1 MPFLDD
7 VDSPGVL
14 LDGVGLD
21 CAKELQTDAGTAEM
35 AAIANAKAVVI
46 LMNMVILPC
55 VEARSGFRGLDR
67 ATRRLFLRSYSPA
80 EEFGDEAVTVTSSR
94 RSEKMSGCFKR
105 RCRKDRRGGQR

>member
-1 MPFLDD
+1 
-7 VDSPGVL
+7 
-14 LDGVGLD
+14 
-21 CAKELQTDAGTAEM
+21 
-35 AAIANAKAVVI
+35 
-46 LMNMVILPC
+46 MNMVILPC

-105 RCRKDRRGGQR
+105 RGRKDRRGGQRLARAVPRLKLPAPKLAAHTVLLGAVGDTDGAVF